1 VGGAGWLG
9 YRDHRRPGVQRPL
22 EQQPVPAVRLD
33 PRHPEPVVPR
43 GMIAEQFC
51 WQPWCTARTVPCV
64 PSRWSREV
72 ILRAC
77 SWWRIA
83 VGGLRYRGW
92 VVARLL
98 GLVLGSLCVFPVA
111 AAVAST
117 PSARVD
123 ACPSAVRGLGT
134 VVFAPGGQLQ
144 VLRLSS
150 CSVRDLH
157 QGGVFELSVSPD
169 GLWIAFT
176 RLGATS
182 LSGPYV
188 ISINGGKVYTPL
200 GTNLEDWSW
209 GTHGHVLYGV
219 SSEGTLI
226 AQAPS
231 GKRRTIPLPGSSLG
245 VSPTGNLLAV
255 SNSKC
260 GIFPSPATGELD
272 TITLSSGA
280 RKLVLHRNS
289 AFFVFANWSPDQKWL
304 LFWHEQI
311 CSASLQDDGM
321 PLQAVAASGGPP
333 VPIVPV
339 TLVYKDYL
347 TWCTNRLIAV
357 EGSGRQSNLDKSLV
371 AASPP
376 TWHVVTVVQSR
387 KRSWVSP
394 ACSPNG
400 SVLAA
405 AAGPNQTGRTPTPPR
420 RSIWLLAPNG
430 SGLRR
435 LTNPPSNAFT
445 DESPQWSTNG
455 QWIMFLRAKLTANSS
470 AVSGGT
476 IELVKAKGAAELISI
491 LTFTGSVYDFYDHLS
506 WPNISGWHQPPHE

>member
-1 VGGAGWLG
+1 
-9 YRDHRRPGVQRPL
+9 
-22 EQQPVPAVRLD
+22 
-33 PRHPEPVVPR
+33 
-43 GMIAEQFC
+43 M
-51 WQPWCTARTVPCV
+51 
-64 PSRWSREV
+64 
-72 ILRAC
+72 
-77 SWWRIA
+77 
-83 VGGLRYRGW
+83 
-92 VVARLL
+92 
-98 GLVLGSLCVFPVA
+98 LCVFPVA
-111 AAVAST
+111 AVAASAS
-117 PSARVD
+117 SARVD
-123 ACPSAVRGLGT
+123 ACPSAVRGFGS
-134 VVFAPGGQLQ
+134 VVLAPGGQLQ

-150 CSVRDLH
+150 CSVRNLH

-200 GTNLEDWSW
+200 GVNLEDWSW
-209 GTHGHVLYGV
+209 GTHGHLLYGV
-219 SSEGTLI
+219 NSEGTLI

-231 GKRRTIPLPGSSLG
+231 GKRRTIPPPGTSLG

-260 GIFPSPATGELD
+260 GTVNSPATGELD
-272 TITLSSGA
+272 TITLFSGA

-289 AFFVFANWSPDQKWL
+289 AFFVFASWSPDQQWL
-304 LFWHEQI
+304 LFWHEQM

-321 PLQAVAASGGPP
+321 PLQAVAASGGSP
-333 VPIVPV
+333 VPVVPV
-339 TLVYKDYL
+339 TLVYQDYL
-347 TWCTNRLIAV
+347 TWCSNRLIAV
-357 EGSGRQSNLDKSLV
+357 AGSGRQSNLDKSLV

-376 TWHVVTVVQSR
+376 TWHVVTVVPSR
-387 KRSWVSP
+387 ARSWVSP
-394 ACSPNG
+394 ACSPSG

-405 AAGPNQTGRTPTPPR
+405 AAGPNQPNPLTPPR
-420 RSIWLLAPNG
+420 RSIWLMAPNG

-435 LTNPPSNAFT
+435 LTNPPGNAFT

-476 IELVKAKGAAELISI
+476 IELVKANGATQPIPI

-506 WPNISGWHQPPHE
+506 WPNTSDWYQPPHE